1 MEMIFLK
8 LPTKSLTTPQG
19 QADIWSPTVSL
30 TDFFVELPAP
40 LSPIT
45 HPKRQSSLNSV
56 RIQLPQVGLLVVF
69 PRVANTLR
77 HFNPALKIKAVE
89 QF

>member
-19 QADIWSPTVSL
+19 QAEIWSPTVSL

-40 LSPIT
+40 SPT
-45 HPKRQSSLNSV
+45 PNSV
-56 RIQLPQVGLLVVF
+56 CIQLPQVGLLVVF